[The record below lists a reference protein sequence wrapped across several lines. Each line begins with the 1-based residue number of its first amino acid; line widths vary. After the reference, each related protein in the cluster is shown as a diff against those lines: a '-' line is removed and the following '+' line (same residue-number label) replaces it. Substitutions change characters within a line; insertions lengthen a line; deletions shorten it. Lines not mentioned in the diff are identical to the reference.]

1 MEWARKRWIEVGSSE
16 QAWTIERG
24 RRGRVSCVPRIA
36 GMTIPP
42 IPPIPPIAL
51 VPLVGRVLPP
61 TVERC
66 FLEGREQPEHVQ
78 LGKFFL
84 TCVLLA
90 GGLVA
95 HGLLARGLGPSSL
108 PCSASLFNSSRF
120 FGLRRL
126 LCPSRFFGSSAR
138 LHTSCVF
145 GVAGRLLLQV
155 IAMSFEVLE
164 REALRRH
171 RPRHLQ
177 RVDVDRRDQ
186 PPSEEVAGD
195 VPVVVVEQ

>member
-1 MEWARKRWIEVGSSE
+1 
-16 QAWTIERG
+16 
-24 RRGRVSCVPRIA
+24 
-36 GMTIPP
+36 MTIPP

-66 FLEGREQPEHVQ
+66 FLEGREQREHVQ

-126 LCPSRFFGSSAR
+126 LCPSRFVASSGLLR
-138 LHTSCVF
+138 LSTFFRIVSRV
-145 GVAGRLLLQV
+145 LLQ
-155 IAMSFEVLE
+155 
-164 REALRRH
+164 
-171 RPRHLQ
+171 
-177 RVDVDRRDQ
+177 
-186 PPSEEVAGD
+186 
-195 VPVVVVEQ
+195 